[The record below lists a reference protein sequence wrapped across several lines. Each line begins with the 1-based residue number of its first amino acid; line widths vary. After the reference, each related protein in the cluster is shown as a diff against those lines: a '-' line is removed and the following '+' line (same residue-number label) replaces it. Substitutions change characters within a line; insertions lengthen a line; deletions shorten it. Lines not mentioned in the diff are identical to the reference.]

1 MDLHRIRY
9 RGDKEDVELLFKDYN
24 LEGII
29 STSEERQKMEE
40 SDRASLTSLRK
51 QNKSSI
57 WKVTTKSFV

>member
-40 SDRASLTSLRK
+40 SDEATM
-51 QNKSSI
+51 
-57 WKVTTKSFV
+57 KSFV

>member
-29 STSEERQKMEE
+29 STSEERQKME
-40 SDRASLTSLRK
+40 ASLTSLRK

-57 WKVTTKSFV
+57 WEATMKSFV

>member
-9 RGDKEDVELLFKDYN
+9 RGDKEDVERLFKDYN

-40 SDRASLTSLRK
+40 SRSYINSLPTSPVRSLMRSCK
-51 QNKSSI
+51 I
-57 WKVTTKSFV
+57 